1 MLVFCMVHFCC
12 LTCLPFGCPVYRDV
26 SNTELPAGNT
36 WVVIWPRKNGIHQ
49 YWFLEV
55 VFESFSKII
64 LFTAFRT
71 GNIAL
76 HVLGMDLN
84 LACSRVYFEMISLK
98 HGSGYFDCGAEY
110 EHYILLSSAESV
122 V

>member
-1 MLVFCMVHFCC
+1 M
-12 LTCLPFGCPVYRDV
+12 
-26 SNTELPAGNT
+26 
-36 WVVIWPRKNGIHQ
+36 
-49 YWFLEV
+49 

-76 HVLGMDLN
+76 RVLGMELN

>member
-1 MLVFCMVHFCC
+1 MEYTNTGFWKWF
-12 LTCLPFGCPVYRDV
+12 
-26 SNTELPAGNT
+26 SNLLA
-36 WVVIWPRKNGIHQ
+36 KL
-49 YWFLEV
+49 Y
-55 VFESFSKII
+55 FSQP
-64 LFTAFRT
+64 FRT

-76 HVLGMDLN
+76 RVLGMELN